1 MIRNAHWAIF
11 SINSSHKSDFIN
23 DLLNGRVSPVFRHL
37 KGLQGALF
45 SKIALD
51 VYLEDEDRHDT
62 KVLTG
67 MSSQKLR
74 SMSSG
79 EQKKALLRF
88 LLKSKPDFMILDDPF
103 DNLDT
108 DAQATL
114 RKTLRAM
121 APTTTMIQIFS
132 RKVDILPFITNFAEL
147 QKTELRELEGSEF
160 QAPIQ
165 FNAQQRLPEPLHK
178 IDFEGPI
185 LIQLDQISVAYSTKR
200 ILKKI
205 DWTIRKGDFWQLMGK
220 NGSGKTTILSMITGE
235 NPKGYGQRLFIFG
248 RQKGSGETIWDIK
261 KKIGYFTPAM
271 TDKFKGHHTVEHMI
285 ISGLFDSI
293 GLYLKPT
300 EAQTRLAKEWL
311 QLIAMWDL
319 KDSLFSD
326 LTLGQQRLV
335 MTTRAMVKH
344 PLLLILDEPTAG
356 LDDASAAFVVALVNK
371 IATESDTAILF
382 VSHRKEPGLHPQSIY
397 ELTMS
402 KTGSTGRVLE
412 VS

>member
-11 SINSSHKSDFIN
+11 SINSSHKSEFIN

-51 VYLEDEDRHDT
+51 VYLEEEDRHDT
-62 KVLTG
+62 KVLTEL
-67 MSSQKLR
+67 SSQKLR

-88 LLKSKPDFMILDDPF
+88 LLKSKPDFMILDNPF

-108 DAQATL
+108 DAQKTL

-121 APTTTMIQIFS
+121 ARTTTMIQIFS
-132 RKVDILPFITNFAEL
+132 RKLDVLPFITNFAAL
-147 QKTELRELEGSEF
+147 QKTELRVLEGAEF
-160 QAPIQ
+160 QPSIQ

-178 IDFEGPI
+178 IDFEGQI
-185 LIQLDQISVAYSTKR
+185 LIQLDQISVAYSSKR
-200 ILKKI
+200 ILKNI

-319 KDSLFSD
+319 KDSLFSE

-356 LDDASAAFVVALVNK
+356 LDDASAALVVALVNK
-371 IATESDTAILF
+371 IAAESDTAILF

-402 KTGSTGRVLE
+402 KTGSTGRVLQ